1 MFEIIIDILE
11 LVMFISA
18 IGTFV
23 VLKPLFRTFT
33 KTQKVWTIIF
43 VTSSVILFL
52 MTNIPDS
59 IKGFTDGINGKYW

>member
-11 LVMFISA
+11 FVMFTSA

-23 VLKPLFRTFT
+23 VLKPLFKTFT
-33 KTQKVWTIIF
+33 KSQKVWTIFF

-52 MTNIPDS
+52 MTNIPDF
-59 IKGFTDGINGKYW
+59 IKGFTDGINGK

>member
-11 LVMFISA
+11 FVMFISA

-23 VLKPLFRTFT
+23 VLKPLFKTFT
-33 KTQKVWTIIF
+33 KSQKVWTIIF

-52 MTNIPDS
+52 MTNIPDF
-59 IKGFTDGINGKYW
+59 IKGFTEGINDK